1 MRRIITIL
9 LTTVVVLAG
18 LGLFARATSSGSSV
32 TKPRLE
38 RSIAVSF
45 SNVYSQQAALLGHK
59 GISPKSLH
67 AQAMCDKGPGVPQNG
82 PGTSWVCLMSWDDP
96 NVPMPTTGYGKFE
109 LSVHSNSCY
118 TAGGPSS
125 LIGYQTIAAADG
137 RTVNNP
143 VYEFDAC
150 FDPQSD
156 NTPTRVTFPSA
167 VRITSTTATPDDSGR
182 LRVDLACAEG
192 AGGCRGTLTGTADG
206 SPLGVVDF
214 SLTKQATDSLNLPG
228 ALPTKAKNV
237 TYTVTTTAGVAP
249 PPLVLP
255 VQR

>member
-96 NVPMPTTGYGKFE
+96 TCPCRPPATA
-109 LSVHSNSCY
+109 SSNS
-118 TAGGPSS
+118 PS
-125 LIGYQTIAAADG
+125 
-137 RTVNNP
+137 
-143 VYEFDAC
+143 
-150 FDPQSD
+150 
-156 NTPTRVTFPSA
+156 
-167 VRITSTTATPDDSGR
+167 TAT
-182 LRVDLACAEG
+182 A
-192 AGGCRGTLTGTADG
+192 
-206 SPLGVVDF
+206 
-214 SLTKQATDSLNLPG
+214 AT
-228 ALPTKAKNV
+228 
-237 TYTVTTTAGVAP
+237 P
-249 PPLVLP
+249 PEDPP
-255 VQR
+255 R